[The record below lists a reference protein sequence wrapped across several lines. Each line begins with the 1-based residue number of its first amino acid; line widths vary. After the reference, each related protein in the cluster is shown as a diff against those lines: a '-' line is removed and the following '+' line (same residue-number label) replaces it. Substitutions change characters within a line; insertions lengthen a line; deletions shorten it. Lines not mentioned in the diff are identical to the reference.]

1 VRVALKNFSVGR
13 AGRRYQGGVAL
24 AILVWFL
31 AAMSLLVA
39 GIVMQARVDIKLA
52 QLHATRARVEAAAD
66 GAMQLALAQMLQ
78 TEQAG
83 KPLPPVLPSQVLN
96 VGGFDVTVNITPVSG
111 LIDINAAPKE
121 LLFRLFSSVD
131 GVDEAVA
138 QELAE
143 NVVDWRSPNPLGED
157 AKQRPAQRSA
167 AGKSTRTVSRKAQP
181 AAQEDVRHAR
191 FEAIEDLLL
200 VAGIDRRIYSAVAD
214 AVCVSQA
221 QQPGV
226 DWAAAPVPVLRVLGN
241 MDTESAQELAAARA
255 SGAVDSLVAP
265 QDLDLSFQVAGQS
278 TSYRLDA
285 MVEVDGS
292 VFDRRRWVDRKKP
305 GIDGLPWTFFR
316 TEALRVVASSV
327 ASSVALSER
336 EGITMG
342 EGVRAGS

>member
-1 VRVALKNFSVGR
+1 M
-13 AGRRYQGGVAL
+13 RRHQGGVAL

-66 GAMQLALAQMLQ
+66 GATQLALAQLLQ
-78 TEQAG
+78 MEQAG
-83 KPLPPVLPSQVLN
+83 EPLPPVLPSQVLN
-96 VGGFDVTVNITPVSG
+96 VGGFDVTVNITPVGG
-111 LIDINAAPKE
+111 LIDINAAPEE

-131 GVDEAVA
+131 GLDEAA
-138 QELAE
+138 ARALAV
-143 NVVDWRSPNPLGED
+143 NVVAWRSPDPFNEE
-157 AKQRPAQRSA
+157 AKERPAQRSG
-167 AGKSTRTVSRKAQP
+167 AGKSGR
-181 AAQEDVRHAR
+181 AASSEPGSAAPGDVRHAR

-200 VAGIDRRIYSAVAD
+200 VAGIDRRIYAAVAD

-221 QQPGV
+221 ESAGV

-241 MDTESAQELAAARA
+241 MDTASAQELAASRA
-255 SGAVDSLVAP
+255 SGADDSMVAP
-265 QDLDLSFQVAGQS
+265 QDIDLSFQVAAQS
-278 TSYRLDA
+278 SSYRVDA
-285 MVEVDGS
+285 MVAVDGS
-292 VFDRRRWVDRKKP
+292 VFNRRRWVDRKQP

-327 ASSVALSER
+327 ASSVASN
-336 EGITMG
+336 EGEGMTMR